1 MKNSMVIQ
9 KLDDSR
15 NLMEFFNVEGNIS
28 DDVAILQK
36 FQSELWLRTTSV
48 YFLIRIPIRCKFV
61 ISMSADSMYF

>member
-36 FQSELWLRTTSV
+36 FQSEFWLGNTAV